1 MTIDELRIRQE
12 LEATNIAFW
21 RDVDSNWGRT
31 AHEFFAEDGVY
42 TTSQKSRKGREA
54 IRGFYTDRHGRGE
67 RVARHLIHN
76 FHVIVHD
83 ADHATCEWTMCL
95 YAEDGVAPLLS
106 EPPNIIGVSPAGVD
120 TNFVPGRSRDAVV
133 KQASTAP
140 LKTICQPDDVAL
152 AVVAAVTHLRLTT
165 GSILLVDGGKRL

>member
-12 LEATNIAFW
+12 LEAMNIAFW

-106 EPPNIIGVSPAGVD
+106 EPPNIIG
-120 TNFVPGRSRDAVV
+120 
-133 KQASTAP
+133 
-140 LKTICQPDDVAL
+140 
-152 AVVAAVTHLRLTT
+152 AVTDECVRGSDGRWRYASRTTRVLFKGSRPTT
-165 GSILLVDGGKRL
+165 G